1 MEKVKVLISG
11 ASIAGPT
18 LAFWLARYGF
28 EVTIVERAETLRLGG
43 QNIDVKGPAKQ
54 VIELM
59 GLEPRVRA
67 ANTTE
72 KGIRFV
78 DEKNRLLA
86 EFAKEDAL
94 SMTQELEIL
103 RGDLVEILYEATKEQ
118 VTYKFGDHIT
128 AVQKEAGGNSV
139 SFASGNVEQYGL
151 VIVAEGI
158 GALTREMVMP
168 SETHFKFLGLYTAY
182 FTATKVATDSE
193 WARWHN
199 APGGIVFLLRPDNNG
214 TTRVCINFR
223 SPEQG
228 YEKLTEKEKK
238 DLLSN
243 RIKGTGWESDRL
255 LVAIAES
262 DDFYLERLSQVK
274 IPRWSNGR
282 SCLLGDAAYCVTPI
296 GGGGTDLAITGAYIL
311 AGELHAAGTFGEA
324 FRNYEQKLRPLVNKI
339 QKVPPGVPGLVYP
352 TSKTGVKLLTTAFRI
367 AGSHF
372 FKSIAGAFSR
382 KKKKGTGEFVL
393 PKY

>member
-54 VIELM
+54 VIERM

-78 DEKNRLLA
+78 DERNRLLA

-103 RGDLVEILYEATKEQ
+103 RGDLVEILYDATKEQ
-118 VTYKFGDHIT
+118 VTYKFGNHIT
-128 AVQKEAGGNSV
+128 AVQKEAGGTSV

-158 GALTREMVMP
+158 GAPTREMVMP
-168 SETHFKFLGLYTAY
+168 GETHFKFLGLYTAY

-255 LVAIAES
+255 LVAISES

-274 IPRWSNGR
+274 MPRWSNGR

-311 AGELHAAGTFGEA
+311 AGELHTAGTFGEA

-352 TSKTGVKLLTTAFRI
+352 TSKTGVQLLNTAFRI
-367 AGSHF
+367 AGSQF
-372 FKSIAGAFSR
+372 FKSVAGAFS
-382 KKKKGTGEFVL
+382 KEKMGTGAFVL